1 VTHYEN
7 GVPTMAYNNHQYFLL
22 KKKKKQ
28 STGVC
33 AMAHVSH
40 TAKMG
45 GYLQTNCLPEIGVE
59 RIKPRILG
67 TSM

>member
-1 VTHYEN
+1 
-7 GVPTMAYNNHQYFLL
+7 MAYNNHQYVLL
-22 KKKKKQ
+22 KKKKNNNKQ

-45 GYLQTNCLPEIGVE
+45 VYLQRNCLPEIGVE

-67 TSM
+67 ISM